1 MFMILNLWEHE
12 ILMRV
17 QNKAN
22 INTFYLP
29 LNQLMLEQKNS
40 KQMPFLVPC
49 SDLRSLAAFSSDR
62 WYFSPIRWSDPKPDP
77 FRVCARPSN
86 GVALGLDKR
95 KDPRWSICT
104 ADELHYVSVPNS
116 DWNLALWRYLPSPK
130 VHSLSLSMFIDVYCE
145 FLGNNGD

>member
-1 MFMILNLWEHE
+1 
-12 ILMRV
+12 
-17 QNKAN
+17 
-22 INTFYLP
+22 
-29 LNQLMLEQKNS
+29 
-40 KQMPFLVPC
+40 MPFLVPC

-77 FRVCARPSN
+77 FRVCARPSS

-130 VHSLSLSMFIDVYCE
+130 VLSFSLSMFINVYCE
-145 FLGNNGD
+145 FLGNNGDRSMHRRSRRIIRCYCCQGSPQMQLDSISLPR

>member
-1 MFMILNLWEHE
+1 MLL
-12 ILMRV
+12 
-17 QNKAN
+17 
-22 INTFYLP
+22 LP
-29 LNQLMLEQKNS
+29 AGCIFIFIAKNS

-49 SDLRSLAAFSSDR
+49 SDLRPLAAFSSDR

-77 FRVCARPSN
+77 FRVCAALPLPSS

-95 KDPRWSICT
+95 KDPPRWSVCT

-130 VHSLSLSMFIDVYCE
+130 VHSLSLSLSLALSLYVYRCIVN
-145 FLGNNGD
+145 F